1 MEKIKLNTILGQL
14 TVNML
19 ENVPECTLAELRDS
33 SDEKSLFERTIIAV
47 AVAQHLKMTGSDK
60 PGVKAA
66 ELMGVN
72 VEVVE
77 SGLEIV
83 SPTPAASSLPKKN
96 KPAWLNPVGAPEAKT
111 TGKPSVG
118 KEKAMSDA
126 AAKLAEEAAEAA
138 RLEAEA
144 VATAEALIAENERL
158 AAEAEAEA
166 EEAKRIAAD
175 NALNTGDVPTDE
187 EVPAEAPA
195 DDVTPAENASEVP
208 AEAAENKGGIF
219 SGFGFNK

>member
-14 TVNML
+14 TINML
-19 ENVPECTLAELRDS
+19 ENVPEGTLAELRDS
-33 SDEKSLFERTIIAV
+33 SDEKSIFERTIIAV
-47 AVAQHLKMTGSDK
+47 AVAQHLKMTGSEK

-83 SPTPAASSLPKKN
+83 SPKPAASALPKKN
-96 KPAWLNPVGAPEAKT
+96 KPAWLNPVVAKEEKAS
-111 TGKPSVG
+111 GKPSVG

-126 AAKLAEEAAEAA
+126 AAKLAAEAAEAD
-138 RLEAEA
+138 
-144 VATAEALIAENERL
+144 ATAKAEALIAENERL
-158 AAEAEAEA
+158 AAEAKAEA

-175 NALNTGDVPTDE
+175 NALNTGDVPS
-187 EVPAEAPA
+187 AE
-195 DDVTPAENASEVP
+195 EVP
-208 AEAAENKGGIF
+208 AEAAETDVTSAETAPEAPAETAEKKGGIF
-219 SGFGFNK
+219 GGFGFNK